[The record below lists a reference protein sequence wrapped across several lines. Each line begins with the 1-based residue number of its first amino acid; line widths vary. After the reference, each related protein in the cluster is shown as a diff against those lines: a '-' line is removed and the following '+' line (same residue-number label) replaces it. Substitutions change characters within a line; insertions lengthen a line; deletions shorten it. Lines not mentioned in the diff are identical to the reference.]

1 MAGIVTGMSRDLL
14 TACRR
19 TTGKAPL
26 PVFTEAEK
34 EALLYTSLLRSLP
47 LPGSPSKELEVRIYS
62 YRLIIAAPWADR
74 NAMPDHTI
82 ASAFGKVFGAVRAR
96 EVDSNLIRDPYH
108 ALLAWAEKWQLTFA
122 AARRSAIIALSPTI
136 PRV

>member
-1 MAGIVTGMSRDLL
+1 
-14 TACRR
+14 
-19 TTGKAPL
+19 
-26 PVFTEAEK
+26 
-34 EALLYTSLLRSLP
+34 
-47 LPGSPSKELEVRIYS
+47 
-62 YRLIIAAPWADR
+62 
-74 NAMPDHTI
+74 MPDHTI

-108 ALLAWAEKWQLTFA
+108 ALLAWAEKWQLAFA